1 MKVFVFNGMAQS
13 GKTSFE
19 NELEHIIRSS
29 ISNQEPIICSII
41 DYVKDIASYA
51 GWDGSKTIADRKF
64 LAKLKDLLTEWNDS
78 PFEKIT
84 GLIEDCDYFSTLNT
98 KKEPSDR
105 KDYIL
110 MIDMRQPEDIERLKM
125 YCFRNNIPFK
135 SVLVRRRDVEGES
148 YGNKADDGVFNYIYD
163 IVVEN
168 NGTYDELMETA
179 KTFYKEYII

>member
-1 MKVFVFNGMAQS
+1 MKVFVFNGMARS

-19 NELEHIIRSS
+19 NELENIIRSS

-51 GWDGSKTIADRKF
+51 GWDGSKTVADRKF
-64 LAKLKDLLTEWNDS
+64 LAKLKNLLTEWNDS
-78 PFEKIT
+78 PFEEII
-84 GLIEDCDYFSTLNT
+84 GLIEDCDYLNT
-98 KKEPSDR
+98 KKEPRDR

-125 YCFRNNIPFK
+125 YCFRNSIPFN
-135 SVLVRRRDVEGES
+135 SVLVRRHDVEGES
-148 YGNKADDGVFNYIYD
+148 YGNRADDGVFDYIYD
-163 IVVEN
+163 IIVEN